1 MTIQAQILDLM
12 RHLREETGSAIILIT
27 HDLGVVAEMCD
38 RVAVMYAGEIVE
50 QADVRTLFREPKHP
64 YTRGLIG

>member
-1 MTIQAQILDLM
+1 MAIAVA
-12 RHLREETGSAIILIT
+12 AIILIT

-50 QADVRTLFREPKHP
+50 QTGELTAEDLEA
-64 YTRGLIG
+64 LIRSKLL